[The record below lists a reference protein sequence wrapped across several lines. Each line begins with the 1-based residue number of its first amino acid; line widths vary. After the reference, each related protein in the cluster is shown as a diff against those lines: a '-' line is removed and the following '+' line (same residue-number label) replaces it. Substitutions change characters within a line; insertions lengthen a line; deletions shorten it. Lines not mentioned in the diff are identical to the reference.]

1 MLVFVAALFIMG
13 VTMIAG
19 VLFLVWVFRQAN
31 QAANYRRLLLLHSLI
46 PKEELAGAARAHTSN
61 APRYRITYKNGRKQE
76 SITVEAKSEGEALQ
90 KFMATPQGNGKIVNL
105 EKL

>member
-19 VLFLVWVFRQAN
+19 TFFVIWLIRQAG
-31 QAANYRRLLLLHSLI
+31 QAAEYRKLVRLHSLI
-46 PKEELAGAARAHTSN
+46 PKEELAGAARAHISN
-61 APRYRITYKNGRKQE
+61 APRYRITYKNGRKNE
-76 SITVEAKSEGEALQ
+76 TISIEAKSEGEALQ
-90 KFMATPQGNGKIVNL
+90 KFMAMPKGGCQVLNL